1 MVCEKVH
8 SIRFEPYCFL
18 TPSLLEEQV
27 CALHNTSGTVYS
39 CMCVW
44 SSLMDHIKPQVGYNA
59 CLLGLNPE
67 VCLLWYRDEP
77 LVKGPSITDT
87 SHIKIVV
94 LLEWA
99 NPPTNHGVCVCA
111 AHSAYREL
119 FPGSTSCH
127 GKPLFTAV
135 LPVLNTHDSNIA

>member
-27 CALHNTSGTVYS
+27 CALHNTSGTVYN

-67 VCLLWYRDEP
+67 VCLL
-77 LVKGPSITDT
+77 
-87 SHIKIVV
+87 
-94 LLEWA
+94 
-99 NPPTNHGVCVCA
+99 
-111 AHSAYREL
+111 
-119 FPGSTSCH
+119 
-127 GKPLFTAV
+127 
-135 LPVLNTHDSNIA
+135 

>member
-27 CALHNTSGTVYS
+27 CALHNTSGTVYN

-99 NPPTNHGVCVCA
+99 NPPTNHGVCVCVLLTLPTENCFLDPLPA
-111 AHSAYREL
+111 M
-119 FPGSTSCH
+119 GSHYLLQCCQFSILMTV
-127 GKPLFTAV
+127 T
-135 LPVLNTHDSNIA
+135 